1 MDCVFCT
8 LIREDSARWV
18 FRGPVVCA
26 FAPLDALAPGH
37 TLVIPRAHHADLFG
51 TPADVLAETMTQVQR
66 IAEAMR
72 SVLGAGGVNI
82 LSASGPGSQQSV
94 PHLHVHV
101 VPRRPGDG
109 FSTWPSGRSGQ
120 RVDGDPINRLAE
132 AVADR

>member
-8 LIREDSARWV
+8 LIRENSARWV
-18 FRGPVVCA
+18 LRGPVVCA

-37 TLVIPRAHHADLFG
+37 TLVVPTVHYADLFD
-51 TPADVLAETMTQVQR
+51 TPADVLAETMAQVR
-66 IAEAMR
+66 RVAEAMR

-82 LSASGPGSQQSV
+82 LNASGPGSQQSV

-109 FSTWPSGRSGQ
+109 ISTWPSGRSVQ
-120 RVDGDPINRLAE
+120 RADGDPVSRLAE
-132 AVADR
+132 ALADR